1 MTRPETLEDAFAVVG
16 TDTNVGK
23 TFVTAGLV
31 GWLRELGSDA
41 RGVKPVQSGYPPD
54 DDAAF
59 IADVCGTADAATCPR
74 RLEPALAP
82 AVAAEVA
89 DKSLVYEEIRDEA
102 RALLAESNPGVLEGV
117 GGLRVPLA
125 DGREVI
131 DLVADLD
138 IPAVLVARSGL
149 GTLNHTALSVSALR
163 NRGVAVS
170 AIVLNQYKGASLA
183 ERTNPEVLEEMT
195 DCPVYTLPP
204 LEESEPE
211 AVVAGVRE
219 HLPIDVFPE
228 RVVSDGAFPADE

>member
-1 MTRPETLEDAFAVVG
+1 MTESETLDDAFAVVG

-59 IADVCGTADAATCPR
+59 VADVCGDDSAATCPR
-74 RLEPALAP
+74 RLGPALAP
-82 AVAAEVA
+82 AVAADVA
-89 DKSLVYEEIRDEA
+89 DETLEYETIRDEA
-102 RALLAESNPGVLEGV
+102 RSLLAESNLGVLEGV

-131 DLVADLD
+131 DLVADLG

-163 NRGVAVS
+163 NRGITVS
-170 AIVLNQYKGASLA
+170 AIVLNHYEGETLA
-183 ERTNPEVLEEMT
+183 ERTNPDVLVEMT
-195 DCPVYTLPP
+195 DCPVHTLPP
-204 LEESEPE
+204 LDVSEPS
-211 AVVAGVRE
+211 AVVTGVRE
-219 HLPIDVFPE
+219 HLPPDVFPE
-228 RVVSDGAFPADE
+228 RVVSGGASLTDD

>member
-1 MTRPETLEDAFAVVG
+1 MTQPETLDDAFAVVG

-31 GWLRELGSDA
+31 GWLRESGSDA

-54 DDAAF
+54 DDASF

-74 RLEPALAP
+74 RLKPALAP
-82 AVAAEVA
+82 AVAADVA
-89 DKSLVYEEIRDEA
+89 GETVEYETIRDDA
-102 RALLAESNPGVLEGV
+102 RALLADSNPGVLEGV

-125 DGREVI
+125 DGHEVI
-131 DLVADLD
+131 DLVADLG

-163 NRGVAVS
+163 NRGIDVS
-170 AIVLNQYKGASLA
+170 AVVLNHYEGETLA
-183 ERTNPEVLEEMT
+183 ERTNPDVLAEMT

-204 LEESEPE
+204 LDVSEPSD
-211 AVVAGVRE
+211 VVAGVRK
-219 HLPIDVFPE
+219 HLPLDVFPE
-228 RVVSDGAFPADE
+228 RIVSGSASPADD